1 MNAKIGGG
9 TGDKDLSNSV
19 YAQLVDKTGTPIG
32 TAAVITEH
40 ITTNTG
46 DNYTNISIPTAGIT
60 SAYGLRIYHTKESGY
75 NVRYYSFSMT
85 YTLTNV
91 SYSDFVTT
99 THAVTFNAS
108 PEHGTLDITDDEVN
122 PYTSGDKFATGAL
135 LYVWAD
141 PADGYKLKAIKVVKT
156 AEPEVDVTE
165 TVYNDEDAYI
175 TMPAYAITVS
185 AEFEEDKGTALDN
198 TEVEG
203 KAVKVMRNGILLIEK
218 NGHTY
223 NAMGQLVK

>member
-1 MNAKIGGG
+1 M
-9 TGDKDLSNSV
+9 DSV
-19 YAQLVDKTGTPIG
+19 VVSE
-32 TAAVITEH
+32 VIA
-40 ITTNTG
+40 
-46 DNYTNISIPTAGIT
+46 PTYE
-60 SAYGLRIYHTKESGY
+60 AY
-75 NVRYYSFSMT
+75 
-85 YTLTNV
+85 
-91 SYSDFVTT
+91 VTT
-99 THAVTFNAS
+99 VPEKTYAVTFTAS
-108 PEHGTLDITDDEVN
+108 YEHGTLVVKNGGVAIK
-122 PYTSGDKFATGAL
+122 SGDEFVKETVLTVVAT
-135 LYVWAD
+135 

-156 AEPEVDVTE
+156 AEPEVDVTA